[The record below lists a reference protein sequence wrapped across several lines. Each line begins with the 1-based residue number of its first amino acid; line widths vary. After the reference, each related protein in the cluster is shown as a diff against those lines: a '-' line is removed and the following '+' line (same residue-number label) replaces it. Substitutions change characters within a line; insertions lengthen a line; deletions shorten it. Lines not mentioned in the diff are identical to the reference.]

1 MGMRPCPLSNC
12 HPGGMIWMTI
22 TSSRPAT
29 PDSYVPSRRTVV
41 YWTSVGGSNQRI
53 WLGNLSFTASSC

>member
-1 MGMRPCPLSNC
+1 
-12 HPGGMIWMTI
+12 MIWMTI